1 MNTPAAV
8 SQQVSALQD
17 QIRTLAAQVKQL
29 QANQRSGYNLANS
42 SIANGALTITDGNN
56 NPMVVVGIQADG
68 TFSFGSLNA
77 PGAPAQPDPPNVAA
91 GLLCVVIGWDGLL
104 QNALPLTDFTW
115 VEVHLSTQP
124 NFTPSAATLQ
134 GVLHTAG
141 LFPVTGLQ
149 GGTTYYACLLARNGA
164 GVGSNPS
171 VQVSATPVGSVPAP
185 AFSPTAPVNPVT
197 GQLWY
202 NTAQGYLLQEWDGTQ
217 WQPYQFGTNA
227 IAAGSITAA
236 LIAANTITAA
246 QIQAGTITAAQ
257 IQAGTITASLLSA
270 GIVYGGIVNGTTIMG
285 AQFIAYGT
293 NGEILVYSGA
303 PASNNLIVAISGAS
317 GTDSFGTPFAEG
329 VEVKQGGLI
338 LDNQASAPTVV
349 AGASL
354 FYSSTAG
361 RPRYIS
367 QAGNDSVLERSAVNV
382 SPLTVGNT
390 TSPTAVS
397 QSLTYLANEGAQSSE
412 FEIEITGTITW
423 GSPIQGWV
431 MQLYIDG
438 SAPGGGTAGQ
448 FTVGITGQTAGHVGG
463 YVISYTVSL
472 LGSGS
477 GATAV
482 LAGSG
487 IVWDQTAGTRIPSN
501 SVVVGALN
509 SSISFDT
516 TTAHTLQI
524 MAWQFASATGQAF
537 NTYRTKTAR
546 RM

>member
-1 MNTPAAV
+1 MSTPVNVA
-8 SQQVSALQD
+8 QQVAALQD
-17 QIRTLAAQVKQL
+17 QIRSLASQVKQL
-29 QANQRSGYNLANS
+29 QANQRSSANLANS
-42 SIANGALTITDGNN
+42 SIANGAITFTDANN
-56 NPMVVVGIQADG
+56 NPQVVVGIQADG
-68 TFSFGSLNA
+68 TFTMGSLNS

-149 GGTTYYACLLARNGA
+149 GGTTYYACLLARNEA
-164 GVGSNPS
+164 GTGSNPS
-171 VQVSATPVGSVPAP
+171 VQVSATPTGSVPAP
-185 AFSPTAPVNPVT
+185 AFSPTPPVNPVT

-217 WQPYQFGTNA
+217 WQPYQFGTGA
-227 IAAGSITAA
+227 IAAGSVTAA

-246 QIQAGTITAAQ
+246 QIAAGTITAAQ
-257 IQAGTITASLLSA
+257 IQAGTINASLLSA
-270 GIVYGGIVNGTTIMG
+270 GIVYAGIVNGTTIMG

-338 LDNQASAPTVV
+338 LDNQSSAPTVV
-349 AGASL
+349 SGASL
-354 FYSSTAG
+354 FYSSVAG

-367 QAGNDSVLERSAVNV
+367 QAGNDSVLERSTVNV
-382 SPLTVGNT
+382 ASFPSTNPLAASP
-390 TSPTAVS
+390 AIVS
-397 QSLTYLANEGAQSSE
+397 APMTYLANEGAQSSE
-412 FEIEITGTITW
+412 YEIEIIGSGTW
-423 GSPIQGWV
+423 GTSFLNGWI
-431 MQLYIDG
+431 MQLFVDG
-438 SAPGGGTAGQ
+438 AAVGTSGQ
-448 FTVGITGQTAGHVGG
+448 FTIGTSGQTLAATFG
-463 YVISYTVSL
+463 YRIAFGISL
-472 LGSGS
+472 LSAS
-477 GATAV
+477 TA
-482 LAGSG
+482 LFWS
-487 IVWDQTAGTRIPSN
+487 DGTVYDESANRIPAN
-501 SVVVGALN
+501 SVDVGSV
-509 SSISFDT
+509 SSSTSFDS
-516 TTAHTLQI
+516 TTAHTLQVYVWW
-524 MAWQFASATGQAF
+524 AASAGGQTH
-537 NTYRTKTAR
+537 NTVRTRISR